1 MTRMNGSRASA
12 RVLVLAAS
20 CAGLVAAVAGCASSP
35 PLHFYT
41 LSPVGGEGAS
51 ANAPPSIR
59 VARVTLPGE
68 IDRAEIVQRID
79 ANRVKLAEEDR
90 WAGPLGEMIQRTL
103 SADLQSRAPGTGT
116 EPDSL
121 YVDIEELIGDA
132 SCGVS
137 LRAAWSLKG
146 AKAAQPVR
154 GYESLRIEPP
164 PTCTISALA
173 EGMSRALAELSN
185 RIASARTK

>member
-1 MTRMNGSRASA
+1 MKRVNGSHAGGRA
-12 RVLVLAAS
+12 LVLLACCAS
-20 CAGLVAAVAGCASSP
+20 VAAGLAGCASSA
-35 PLHFYT
+35 PLRFYT
-41 LSPVGGEGAS
+41 LSPIGGEGAS
-51 ANAPPSIR
+51 ANTPPSIR

-68 IDRAEIVQRID
+68 IDRPEIVQRID
-79 ANRVKLAEEDR
+79 ANRVRLADEDR

-103 SADLQSRAPGTGT
+103 SADLQARSPGSGG
-116 EPDSL
+116 EPDVL

-137 LRAAWSLKG
+137 LRAAWNLKR
-146 AKAAQPVR
+146 ANVAQPVR
-154 GYESLRIEPP
+154 GYETLRIDPP
-164 PTCTISALA
+164 PSCQVSALA